1 MNPRIKRI
9 FSIVAHSLDCVELRA
24 GTWEASSH
32 VLQDDSRSGTLLN
45 IIKSLNGNAS
55 IQDIAAQYQIPV
67 ADVEGVLEQLKRLD
81 AIEFGEST
89 AFDYYINHFDATL
102 KKYTPENTFR
112 FPVMFVNDDD
122 ISREIA
128 RILHNET
135 LPEKLQIKFFND
147 NFTTLCHDFDPKIMH
162 EGLAFEKLVEKF
174 ESWRGHFIVFTQPFI
189 HPIACHYV
197 NRICYALEIPWMH
210 VAVDGPSLFVGPIF
224 TGKVGPCYD
233 CFETRILM
241 NIKQQE
247 SYLHYKEALAR
258 GAVVSPGAPMHQII
272 ASLLASHAAI
282 EILNYC
288 LTEFSF
294 AVRKVLSIY
303 LCTMEM
309 SYNEVLALSG
319 CECCGSLARRD
330 DQQLYFDVQSLI
342 A

>member
-1 MNPRIKRI
+1 MNPRIKKT

-24 GTWEASSH
+24 GTWDALSH
-32 VLQDDSRSGTLLN
+32 VLQDDSQSRTLLN
-45 IIKSLNGNAS
+45 IIKSINGNSS
-55 IQDIAAQYQIPV
+55 IQDIAAQQKIPV
-67 ADVEGVLEQLKRLD
+67 AEVEDILEQLKKLN
-81 AIEFGEST
+81 ALEYGEST

-102 KKYTPENTFR
+102 KKYTPENKFR
-112 FPVMFVNDDD
+112 FPLLFVNDNE
-122 ISREIA
+122 ISREIE
-128 RILHNET
+128 RILINDS
-135 LPEKLQIKFFND
+135 LPDKLQIKFSND
-147 NFTTLCHDFDPKIMH
+147 DLATLCNNFDPKFMH
-162 EGLAFEKLVEKF
+162 EGLEFEKLLEKF
-174 ESWRGHFIVFTQPFI
+174 AHWQGHFIIFTQPTI
-189 HPIACHYV
+189 NPIACHYL
-197 NRICYALEIPWMH
+197 NRICYRLEIPWMH
-210 VAVDGPSLFVGPIF
+210 VAVDGPNLFIGPIF
-224 TGKVGPCYD
+224 TGKQGPCYE

-247 SYLHYKEALAR
+247 SYLNYKLALAQ
-258 GAVVSPGAPMHQII
+258 GAVVSPGAPMHKIV
-272 ASLLASHAAI
+272 ATLLASHAAI

-294 AVRKVLSIY
+294 TVRKALSIY